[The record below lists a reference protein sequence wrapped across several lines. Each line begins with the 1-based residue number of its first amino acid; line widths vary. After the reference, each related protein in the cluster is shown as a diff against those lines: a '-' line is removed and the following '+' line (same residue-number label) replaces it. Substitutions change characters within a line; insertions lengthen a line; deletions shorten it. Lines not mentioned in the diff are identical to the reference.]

1 MKRLL
6 FIVGPTAVGKS
17 SVAIQ
22 IAERLHTEV
31 ISCDSMQIYRE
42 CNIGTAKVT
51 LNEQRGIRH
60 HLIDFVPP
68 GERYSAAQYAC
79 DFDAVLQSHFQDRTA
94 VVCGGTG
101 LYVNAVLFPF
111 HFAHTDSDLE
121 LRRKL
126 QERAE
131 IEGKEKL
138 WQELK
143 AVDSISAEQ
152 LHVNDVKRVIRAL
165 EIYYLTGKRKSEQED
180 SFSQQPKYPY
190 YLAGLNEDREVLY
203 ERINRRVDD
212 MIRQGLFEEVEGLLK
227 RGVSADSQAMQ
238 AIGYKEIVKA
248 IQGEYKRV
256 EAIELIKQ
264 NSRNYAKRQM
274 TFFRK
279 IPGIVWYCA
288 EEKQLA
294 EKIMEDYRKIG

>member
-1 MKRLL
+1 M
-6 FIVGPTAVGKS
+6 GPTAVGKS
-17 SVAIQ
+17 GIAIQ

-31 ISCDSMQIYRE
+31 ISCDSMQIYRG
-42 CNIGTAKVT
+42 CDIGTAKVS
-51 LNEQRGIRH
+51 LNEQNGIRH
-60 HLIDFVPP
+60 HLIDFVSP

-79 DFDAVLQSHFQDRTA
+79 DFDAVLRSCFQDQTA

-111 HFAHTDSDLE
+111 HFAHVNSDLE
-121 LRRKL
+121 LRRRL
-126 QERAE
+126 QERGE
-131 IEGKEKL
+131 VEGKEAL

-143 AVDSISAEQ
+143 AVDSVSAEQ

-180 SFSQQPKYPY
+180 SFAKQPKYPY
-190 YLAGLNEDREVLY
+190 YLAGLCEARDVLY

-212 MIRQGLFEEVEGLLK
+212 MVCRGLFEEVEGLLK
-227 RGVSADSQAMQ
+227 QGVPSDSQAMQ
-238 AIGYKEIVKA
+238 AIGYKEIVKV
-248 IQGEYKRV
+248 IHGECKRN

-288 EEKQLA
+288 EEKLLA
-294 EKIMEDYRKIG
+294 EKITEDYLKIG

>member
-51 LNEQRGIRH
+51 PNEQRGIRH

-111 HFAHTDSDLE
+111 HFAHTDSD
-121 LRRKL
+121 
-126 QERAE
+126 
-131 IEGKEKL
+131 
-138 WQELK
+138 WQDLK

-212 MIRQGLFEEVEGLLK
+212 MIRQGLFEEVEGLLN

-288 EEKQLA
+288 DEKQLA